1 MNLAKLRTFVAM
13 LSYLV
18 IVSLATY
25 NLRGELFGKTMSSA
39 PADSTSAASPQAA
52 PEPATPSAGEASELK
67 SPPETASQPS
77 SQSEKPA
84 QGNPAQAG
92 NPGASQ
98 TETPKETR
106 APKSS
111 IPVAGNGTVNV
122 GERLPDFL
130 LTGLN
135 GNTLNES
142 ALRGHKTLF
151 IIVSP
156 VCPHCQKELK
166 LLHDI
171 ENDYP
176 SIEPVF
182 ASVFPVDQTKPL
194 ADMTGEG
201 DHIYTGAMDLSR
213 DLGVGGVPFL
223 MLIDEKGVV
232 RTIKKGELDEPA
244 FRDILGR
251 FARGET
257 VSESRKPT
265 MPGAMP
271 LAAGSLRGDQA

>member
-1 MNLAKLRTFVAM
+1 MNLAKLRTFVAV

-25 NLRGELFGKTMSSA
+25 NLRGELFGKTISSA
-39 PADSTSAASPQAA
+39 PADSASAVPTQAA
-52 PEPATPSAGEASELK
+52 PEPAAPSPGATSEVK
-67 SPPETASQPS
+67 SPPEAS
-77 SQSEKPA
+77 SQSSPQDKKP
-84 QGNPAQAG
+84 GKGTPTQAG
-92 NPGASQ
+92 NSGPSQ
-98 TETPKETR
+98 SETPKATSGQ
-106 APKSS
+106 KSS
-111 IPVAGNGTVNV
+111 VPVAGNGSVKV

-135 GNTLNES
+135 GNTLNEF

-166 LLHDI
+166 LLHQI
-171 ENDYP
+171 ESDYP

-182 ASVFPVDQTKPL
+182 ASVFSVDQTKPL

-213 DLGVGGVPFL
+213 DLGVNGVPFL

-232 RTIKKGELDEPA
+232 RTIKTGELDEST
-244 FRDILGR
+244 FRDILGK
-251 FARGET
+251 FSHGEPVARWSAPALPNA
-257 VSESRKPT
+257 VLMES
-265 MPGAMP
+265 
-271 LAAGSLRGDQA
+271 GSLPGDQA

>member
-1 MNLAKLRTFVAM
+1 MNLAKLRTFVAV

-25 NLRGELFGKTMSSA
+25 NLRGELFGKTASST
-39 PADSTSAASPQAA
+39 PAGSASAASTQAA
-52 PEPATPSAGEASELK
+52 PEPATPSSGGASELK
-67 SPPETASQPS
+67 SPPEAS
-77 SQSEKPA
+77 SQSSSQGEKPA
-84 QGNPAQAG
+84 KGNPAQAG
-92 NPGASQ
+92 NPGSSQ
-98 TETPKETR
+98 TETPKDTR
-106 APKSS
+106 APRSS
-111 IPVAGNGTVNV
+111 IPVAGNGSVKV

-135 GNTLNES
+135 GNTLNEI

-166 LLHDI
+166 LLHQI

-182 ASVFPVDQTKPL
+182 ASVFPVDTTKPL

-213 DLGVGGVPFL
+213 DLGVTGVPFL
-223 MLIDEKGVV
+223 MLIDEKGIV
-232 RTIKKGELDEPA
+232 RTIKTGELDENT
-244 FRDILGR
+244 FRDILGK
-251 FARGET
+251 FSHGEP
-257 VSESRKPT
+257 VAQFSAPALPNAVLES
-265 MPGAMP
+265 
-271 LAAGSLRGDQA
+271 GSLPGDQA

>member
-1 MNLAKLRTFVAM
+1 MNLAKLRTFVAV

-39 PADSTSAASPQAA
+39 PADSTAAAPTQTA
-52 PEPATPSAGEASELK
+52 PEPATPSSGGASELK
-67 SPPETASQPS
+67 SPPEGS
-77 SQSEKPA
+77 SQLSSQGEKPA
-84 QGNPAQAG
+84 KGNSTQAG
-92 NPGASQ
+92 NSESSQ
-98 TETPKETR
+98 METPKATSP
-106 APKSS
+106 PKLS
-111 IPVAGNGTVNV
+111 IPVAGNGSVKV
-122 GERLPDFL
+122 GERLPEFL

-135 GNTLNES
+135 GNTLNEI

-166 LLHDI
+166 LLHQI

-182 ASVFPVDQTKPL
+182 ASVFPVDTTKPL

-201 DHIYTGAMDLSR
+201 DHIYSGAMGLSR
-213 DLGVGGVPFL
+213 DLGVTGVPFL

-232 RTIKKGELDEPA
+232 RAIKSGELDENT
-244 FRDILGR
+244 FRDILGK
-251 FARGET
+251 FSHGEPVAQWSAPAWPNAAT
-257 VSESRKPT
+257 LESASL
-265 MPGAMP
+265 PGDK
-271 LAAGSLRGDQA
+271 G

>member
-1 MNLAKLRTFVAM
+1 MNLAKLRTFVAV
-13 LSYLV
+13 LSYIV

-25 NLRGELFGKTMSSA
+25 NLRGELFGKTMSSE
-39 PADSTSAASPQAA
+39 PADSAAAAPTQTA
-52 PEPATPSAGEASELK
+52 PEPATPGSGGTSELK
-67 SPPETASQPS
+67 SPPEGSSQPS

-84 QGNPAQAG
+84 KGSATLASNPV
-92 NPGASQ
+92 ASQ
-98 TETPKETR
+98 TETAKDTR
-106 APKSS
+106 AQRSS
-111 IPVAGNGTVNV
+111 IPVAGNGSVKV
-122 GERLPDFL
+122 GERLPEFL

-135 GNTLNES
+135 GNTLNEI

-166 LLHDI
+166 LLHQI

-182 ASVFPVDQTKPL
+182 ASVFPVDTTRPL

-213 DLGVGGVPFL
+213 DLGVTGVPFL

-232 RTIKKGELDEPA
+232 RTIKSGELDENT
-244 FRDILGR
+244 FRDILGKFSHGEPVAQW
-251 FARGET
+251 FAPAWLKAT
-257 VSESRKPT
+257 PLESASL
-265 MPGAMP
+265 PGDHA
-271 LAAGSLRGDQA
+271 

>member
-1 MNLAKLRTFVAM
+1 MNLAKLRTVVAV

-25 NLRGELFGKTMSSA
+25 NLRGQLFGSTVSAA
-39 PADSTSAASPQAA
+39 PADSAPAASAQAT
-52 PEPATPSAGEASELK
+52 PEPATPASGATSELQS
-67 SPPETASQPS
+67 SPEAASKPS
-77 SQSEKPA
+77 QDEKPA
-84 QGNPAQAG
+84 KESPTQASS
-92 NPGASQ
+92 PGASPK
-98 TETPKETR
+98 ETAKETR
-106 APKSS
+106 AQRSS
-111 IPVAGNGTVNV
+111 IPVAGNGTVKV
-122 GERLPDFL
+122 GERLPDFV

-135 GNTLNES
+135 GNTLNEI

-166 LLHDI
+166 LLHQI

-182 ASVFPVDQTKPL
+182 ASVFPVDTTKPL

-213 DLGVGGVPFL
+213 DLGVTGVPFL

-232 RTIKKGELDEPA
+232 RTIKSGELDENT
-244 FRDILGR
+244 FRDILGKFSHGEPVAQW
-251 FARGET
+251 FAPALPNAIQM
-257 VSESRKPT
+257 ES
-265 MPGAMP
+265 
-271 LAAGSLRGDQA
+271 GSLLGDRA

>member
-1 MNLAKLRTFVAM
+1 M
-13 LSYLV
+13 
-18 IVSLATY
+18 
-25 NLRGELFGKTMSSA
+25 
-39 PADSTSAASPQAA
+39 
-52 PEPATPSAGEASELK
+52 
-67 SPPETASQPS
+67 
-77 SQSEKPA
+77 
-84 QGNPAQAG
+84 
-92 NPGASQ
+92 
-98 TETPKETR
+98 ETPKATS

-111 IPVAGNGTVNV
+111 IPVAGNGVVNV

-156 VCPHCQKELK
+156 ICPHCQKELK
-166 LLHDI
+166 LLHQI

-176 SIEPVF
+176 SIEPIF
-182 ASVFPVDQTKPL
+182 ASVFTVDQTKPL

-213 DLGVGGVPFL
+213 SLGVSGVPFL
-223 MLIDEKGVV
+223 MLLDEKGIV
-232 RTIKKGELDEPA
+232 RTIKKGELDETT
-244 FRDILGR
+244 FRNILGR

-257 VSESRKPT
+257 VSALRKPT
-265 MPGAMP
+265 ISSATSP
-271 LAAGSLRGDQA
+271 AAGSLRGDQA